1 MDTWQLPDEVYA
13 MWKRS
18 LMVLC
23 MSAAFCAPA
32 LAQEAAVPPAH
43 QHVDAAE
50 HAEGPKHQ
58 LVEFDPAE
66 AIWVIIIFVILL
78 AILYPTAW
86 KAVLAGLKAREQRIR
101 GDLESAEQERL
112 KAQQTLKEYEV
123 KLAAAQDQIRQ
134 MLGKAQTDAE
144 KIATSIRVH
153 AQQEAEQAK
162 ERATKEIEASR
173 DQALSE
179 IYRQA
184 AEISTSIA
192 EKILRRNLNADDQQD
207 LVRSSL
213 DQLQAI
219 NRG

>member
-1 MDTWQLPDEVYA
+1 
-13 MWKRS
+13 MWKRF

-23 MSAAFCAPA
+23 LAAGLMLPA
-32 LAQEAAVPPAH
+32 ATWAQETAAHPQGEHAASTV
-43 QHVDAAE
+43 QRAAE
-50 HAEGPKHQ
+50 GESEHQ
-58 LVEFDPAE
+58 VVEFQPAE

-101 GDLESAEQERL
+101 GDLEAAEQERL
-112 KAQQTLKEYEV
+112 KAQQTLKEYEG
-123 KLAAAQDQIRQ
+123 KLSAAQEQIRQ
-134 MLGKAQTDAE
+134 MLAKAQADGE
-144 KIATSIRVH
+144 KIATNIRVH
-153 AQQEAEQAK
+153 AQQEAEQVK
-162 ERATKEIEASR
+162 ERATREIEASR

-184 AEISTSIA
+184 ADISTSIA
-192 EKILRRNLNADDQQD
+192 EKILRRNLNAQDQQD

-213 DQLQAI
+213 DQLQAV

>member
-1 MDTWQLPDEVYA
+1 

-18 LMVLC
+18 LLVLC
-23 MSAAFCAPA
+23 MTAALLAPA
-32 LAQEAAVPPAH
+32 AAWAQETVARPAEAPAGATVERTVKGESH
-43 QHVDAAE
+43 
-50 HAEGPKHQ
+50 HQ
-58 LVEFDPAE
+58 LVEFEPAE

-112 KAQQTLKEYEV
+112 KAQQTLKDYEA
-123 KLAAAQDQIRQ
+123 KLAAAQEQIRQ

-162 ERATKEIEASR
+162 ERATREIEASR
-173 DQALSE
+173 DQALAE
-179 IYRQA
+179 IYNQA
-184 AEISTSIA
+184 ANISTSIA
-192 EKILRRNLNADDQQD
+192 EKILKRNLNAEDQQD

>member
-1 MDTWQLPDEVYA
+1 
-13 MWKRS
+13 
-18 LMVLC
+18 MVLC
-23 MSAAFCAPA
+23 MAAALLAPVGA
-32 LAQEAAVPPAH
+32 WAQEAGAPPAN
-43 QHVDAAE
+43 QAQAEAPAE
-50 HAEGPKHQ
+50 HGPKHE

-78 AILYPTAW
+78 IILYPTAW

-112 KAQQTLKEYEV
+112 KAQQTLKEYEA
-123 KLAAAQDQIRQ
+123 KLAAAQEQIRQ

-184 AEISTSIA
+184 ADISTSIA
-192 EKILRRNLNADDQQD
+192 EKILRRNLNAEDQQD
-207 LVRSSL
+207 LVRGSL
-213 DQLQAI
+213 DQLQVV